1 VAAFGQKI
9 RGKKKKKKNERKKE
23 RKKQIKTM
31 EGQSVKV
38 VAVMATFVM
47 IYLGQATVRF
57 DKCYAKLLIATL
69 IAFST

>member
-9 RGKKKKKKNERKKE
+9 RGKKKKKTKE